1 VEKMAKWKYD
11 PNELK
16 SQAPNVLLKEDTQRW
31 TNVVKIDRD
40 IREKTLKSIMS
51 NFTKEEIKEV
61 MAKHE
66 NR

>member
-1 VEKMAKWKYD
+1 MAKWKYD